1 MLESVPA
8 RVATLISERI
18 DVPTIGI
25 GAGAGCDGQVLV
37 SHDLLGISDRSVPRF
52 VKQYAGLGMEML
64 EAFKQYSAEV
74 RQREFPASEHTFTIP
89 DNEWK
94 VFLDGLE
101 DAPSGG

>member
-1 MLESVPA
+1 
-8 RVATLISERI
+8 
-18 DVPTIGI
+18 
-25 GAGAGCDGQVLV
+25 
-37 SHDLLGISDRSVPRF
+37 
-52 VKQYAGLGMEML
+52 MEML